1 MILSTLENKK
11 RVETESSDV
20 IFDCECDLLCVGI
33 GAAGG
38 YAALAAA
45 REGIS
50 VIAVEKDANVG
61 GMPVNGR
68 VTFYYY
74 GFGGGSFERND
85 EKDDERTN
93 DPSGDPLFSEVGHN
107 CFLSHTAFCRDLIKR
122 VTFLVGRARFGE

>member
-11 RVETESSDV
+11 RVEIDCADV
-20 IFDCECDLLCVGI
+20 SFDRECDLLCIGI

-74 GFGGGSFERND
+74 GFGG
-85 EKDDERTN
+85 
-93 DPSGDPLFSEVGHN
+93 
-107 CFLSHTAFCRDLIKR
+107 
-122 VTFLVGRARFGE
+122 